1 VNLYGSIYL
10 AIPKQA
16 LFLWFVFKIVFLLVN
31 GCYVGFLLVV
41 VNVHVFCHNCIES
54 REHIFFEFGFSNHV
68 WWTLIWENVVLSFLW
83 LCGRISWLLV
93 QGIGEVRVWLLLCAS
108 FLGVLLFTTCGD

>member
-41 VNVHVFCHNCIES
+41 VNMDMFSAIIVLRVEN
-54 REHIFFEFGFSNHV
+54 IFS
-68 WWTLIWENVVLSFLW
+68 LSL
-83 LCGRISWLLV
+83 
-93 QGIGEVRVWLLLCAS
+93 AS
-108 FLGVLLFTTCGD
+108 AIMSGGP